1 MRYFLL
7 TFLCFAAAC
16 AFGQGRK
23 CRFPYNSVINANDS
37 TRAQFLDI
45 LEGIELKSYYR
56 KRKIPGFIKRTI
68 KCWHPG
74 FRLSNVERHTFKGKH
89 LWFFI
94 LKDLFRHRKELL
106 FVGLNDHYMLLCIT
120 NGSSCFSNYPMYL
133 VKFEKR
139 KIVSAW
145 YGITFDEN
153 VRSKEDVLK
162 YIKQGSS
169 LPIISL
175 EQE

>member
-1 MRYFLL
+1 ME
-7 TFLCFAAAC
+7 
-16 AFGQGRK
+16 Q
-23 CRFPYNSVINANDS
+23 S
-37 TRAQFLDI
+37 
-45 LEGIELKSYYR
+45 ER
-56 KRKIPGFIKRTI
+56 KRRRTRKGANKSLI
-68 KCWHPG
+68 VACDIFCWCFCVLWHPG
-74 FRLSNVERHTFKGKH
+74 FRLSNVERHTFNGKH

-94 LKDLFRHRKELL
+94 LKDMFRHRKELL

-133 VKFEKR
+133 VKFGKR

-162 YIKQGSS
+162 YMKQGSY
-169 LPIISL
+169 LPIL
-175 EQE
+175 N